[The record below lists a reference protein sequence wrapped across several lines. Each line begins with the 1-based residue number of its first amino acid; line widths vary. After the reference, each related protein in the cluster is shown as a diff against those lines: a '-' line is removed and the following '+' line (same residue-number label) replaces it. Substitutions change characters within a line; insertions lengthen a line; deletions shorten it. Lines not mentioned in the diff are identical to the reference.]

1 MALQGNVPLVVDPE
15 LSGGNG
21 RPSSGGLIVSRLRNF
36 GVYKPLIT
44 WVIISGV
51 PWLSSR
57 VLACWVL
64 LEIFYCAAAFKLRES
79 NDD

>member
-1 MALQGNVPLVVDPE
+1 MPLVVDPE
-15 LSGGNG
+15 LSGGND

-51 PWLSSR
+51 PLSSR
-57 VLACWVL
+57 VLVGWVL
-64 LEIFYCAAAFKLRES
+64 LEIFYCAAAF
-79 NDD
+79 